1 MISAPEYCLA
11 RALIAHLR
19 QQGELAQAVLP
30 EPWDRADQN
39 QNLAL
44 SAAQYGLAVA
54 VCPQPPAMVS
64 EGATDSGFLQARVAV
79 VILTTPAA
87 SVMAW
92 PEVST
97 AAEQQAASTTP
108 AAAVMAWPEVSTAAE
123 QQSALTTPAAAVM
136 AWPEV
141 STAAEQQSALTTPAA
156 AVVAWPE
163 VSTAAEQQSALTTP
177 QVHEKTSAEVQA
189 AAAGRVMAACLG
201 WDFQARGI
209 PYAFPRLLEVAPLD
223 TSGLASF
230 ENLLG
235 SSLTLGWR
243 VNYRS
248 YYLP

>member
-1 MISAPEYCLA
+1 MVSAPEYCLA

-19 QQGELAQAVLP
+19 QQGELAESVLP

-87 SVMAW
+87 AAPWHGEAGTPAASVMAL
-92 PEVST
+92 PELST
-97 AAEQQAASTTP
+97 AAEQ
-108 AAAVMAWPEVSTAAE
+108 
-123 QQSALTTPAAAVM
+123 L
-136 AWPEV
+136 
-141 STAAEQQSALTTPAA
+141 
-156 AVVAWPE
+156 
-163 VSTAAEQQSALTTP
+163 SALTTP
-177 QVHEKTSAEVQA
+177 QVQEKTSAEAQA
-189 AAAGRVMAACLG
+189 AAAGLVMAACMG

-209 PYAFPRLLEVAPLD
+209 PYASPRLLEVAPLD

-243 VNYRS
+243 VHYKS
-248 YYLP
+248 YYARG